1 MTIRNIISEIVA
13 EWPKYKES
21 RKVDKNARAYDL
33 VVNAFPSS
41 LQSIAQN
48 TDYLKFHGST
58 GQGNITAA
66 PWVATFDTRITSSA
80 TSGFYVVYLFSI
92 DLKCIFLKFG
102 FGTTQFTN
110 HFKKKS
116 ECYKKIRTAA
126 GELQERHE
134 KKLLPL
140 FKQALHDNI
149 SREPIDLAA
158 TSRDGLHEAYEQS
171 AIYSIEYPLSELPSE
186 EHLESDFNSFLTLYR
201 EIALDPLALKMEEL
215 FEWAAEPANTTGESA
230 ITNFK
235 PRPAKK
241 RRKESSSKS
250 SQTRRSKESLKVG
263 NAGEITVLNYEKE
276 KLKKAG
282 RSDLAGKVIHESAEG
297 NTPGWGITSFN
308 EEGEKIFIEVKS
320 STGKVITS
328 IDITS
333 NEWKAA
339 SDHKDKYFLYLVT
352 NALTTT
358 TPPVEIL
365 KNPWSYVD
373 RGELEIKPIVH
384 ELSLQLKG

>member
-1 MTIRNIISEIVA
+1 
-13 EWPKYKES
+13 
-21 RKVDKNARAYDL
+21 
-33 VVNAFPSS
+33 
-41 LQSIAQN
+41 
-48 TDYLKFHGST
+48 
-58 GQGNITAA
+58 
-66 PWVATFDTRITSSA
+66 
-80 TSGFYVVYLFSI
+80 
-92 DLKCIFLKFG
+92 
-102 FGTTQFTN
+102 
-110 HFKKKS
+110 
-116 ECYKKIRTAA
+116 
-126 GELQERHE
+126 
-134 KKLLPL
+134 
-140 FKQALHDNI
+140 
-149 SREPIDLAA
+149 
-158 TSRDGLHEAYEQS
+158 
-171 AIYSIEYPLSELPSE
+171 
-186 EHLESDFNSFLTLYR
+186 
-201 EIALDPLALKMEEL
+201 MEEL
-215 FEWAAEPANTTGESA
+215 FEWAAEPSNTTGEST

-235 PRPAKK
+235 SRPAKK
-241 RRKESSSKS
+241 RRKETSSKS

-297 NTPGWGITSFN
+297 NTPGWDITSFN

-358 TPPVEIL
+358 TPPIEIL

-373 RGELEIKPIVH
+373 RGELEIRPIVH

>member
-92 DLKCIFLKFG
+92 DLKCIFLEFG

-116 ECYKKIRTAA
+116 ECYKKIRTAV

-171 AIYSIEYPLSELPSE
+171 AIYSIKYPLSELPSE

-215 FEWAAEPANTTGESA
+215 FEWAAEPANTIGKST

-297 NTPGWGITSFN
+297 NTPGWDITSFN

-352 NALTTT
+352 KALTTT

>member
-21 RKVDKNARAYDL
+21 RKVDKNSRAYDL
-33 VVNAFPSS
+33 VVNAFPGS
-41 LQSIAQN
+41 LQSIAEN

-92 DLKCIFLKFG
+92 DLKSIFLEFG

-110 HFKKKS
+110 HFKKKT

-140 FKQALHDNI
+140 FKQTFHNNI

-171 AIYSIEYPLSELPSE
+171 AIYSIKYPLSELPSE

-215 FEWAAEPANTTGESA
+215 FEWAAEPSNTTGEST

-235 PRPAKK
+235 SRPAKK
-241 RRKESSSKS
+241 RRKETSSKS

-297 NTPGWGITSFN
+297 NTPGWDITSFN

-358 TPPVEIL
+358 TPPIEIL

-373 RGELEIKPIVH
+373 RGELEIRPIVH

>member
-33 VVNAFPSS
+33 VVNAFPGS

-92 DLKCIFLKFG
+92 DLKCIFLEFG

-171 AIYSIEYPLSELPSE
+171 AIYSIKYPLSELPSE

-215 FEWAAEPANTTGESA
+215 FEWAAEPANTIGKST

-297 NTPGWGITSFN
+297 NTPGWDITSFN

-352 NALTTT
+352 KALTTT